1 MMLFKDLLD
10 VSKLNGSLFC
20 RYLTFTNYTTCVIWL
35 AFLPLFVLSTSNTI
49 RAMTLSSLLS
59 LSGAVQLACLFVPK
73 VHIALFKP
81 EKNTKEMVMCHHNR
95 NASCLALPVATQGTP
110 SILLNGGKP
119 WITA

>member
-1 MMLFKDLLD
+1 MMN
-10 VSKLNGSLFC
+10 LNQYIIFFG

-95 NASCLALPVATQGTP
+95 NASCLALPVASQGTP
-110 SILLNGGKP
+110 SILLNGGKLY
-119 WITA
+119 